1 MRILL
6 IEDEEPAAEKLIA
19 EIRHINAGAEIQGP
33 LRSVKE
39 IIEWLVTHPPP
50 DLIVADIQL
59 QDGTSLDA
67 FRRRPVRCPV
77 IFATAYDEY
86 LLEVLEHNSI
96 DYLLK
101 PVRREKLERAL
112 SKYLKL
118 QEHFVGNIGKA
129 LEEYFGKGQREKR
142 NRIVVRKGTEFIS
155 IPVGD
160 IAFFHTEHKVVFL
173 VDKSGSRHIVD
184 RTLTEL
190 EQELD
195 PGVFFRANRKFI
207 VNIQA
212 VKKFKPIEGGKIQ
225 LELTPASGEPVVVSQ
240 ESASEFKLWA
250 GK

>member
-1 MRILL
+1 MKILL
-6 IEDEEPAAEKLIA
+6 IEDEAPAAEKLIA
-19 EIRHINAGAEIQGP
+19 GIRRINAGAEIHGP
-33 LRSVKE
+33 LRSVNE
-39 IIEWLVTHPPP
+39 ILRWLGEHQVP

-67 FRRRPVRCPV
+67 FRKHPVSCPV

-101 PVRREKLERAL
+101 PIHQEKLERAL
-112 SKYLKL
+112 NKYLTL
-118 QEHFVGNIGKA
+118 REHFTGNVGKA
-129 LEEYFGKGQREKR
+129 LEEYFGKTLLAKR
-142 NRIVVRKGTEFIS
+142 NRIVVRKGTEFVS
-155 IPVGD
+155 IPAED

-184 RTLTEL
+184 KTLAEL
-190 EQELD
+190 EDELER
-195 PGVFFRANRKFI
+195 GMFYRANRKFI
-207 VNIQA
+207 VSIGA

-225 LELTPASGEPVVVSQ
+225 LDLSPAPGEPVVVSQ
-240 ESASEFKLWA
+240 ESAAEFKVWA